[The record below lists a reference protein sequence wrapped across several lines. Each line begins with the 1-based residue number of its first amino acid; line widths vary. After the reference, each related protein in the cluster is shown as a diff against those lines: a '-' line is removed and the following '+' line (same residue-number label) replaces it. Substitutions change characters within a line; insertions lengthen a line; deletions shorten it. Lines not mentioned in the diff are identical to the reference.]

1 MTKTPK
7 RKVYLSGA
15 MRGIPDLN
23 YPAFT
28 HAQRSVEA
36 YFDSSWVIVNPA
48 DLPSDTP
55 AEDALKADYRALVE
69 CDAIAFLP
77 NWHGSEGARTE
88 YAIARSLGLKPL
100 FLIEDDGYLYE
111 VVETIWSDA
120 DDASLTPAEDAAWRK
135 VYGKRGTDYGPP
147 TRDFA
152 RTAKMWSGVLGV
164 DVTPVQV
171 ALMMICLKVS
181 RLSESNT
188 HIDSWIDLSGYAICG
203 LSVSKEEAKH
213 AIGD

>member
-1 MTKTPK
+1 
-7 RKVYLSGA
+7 
-15 MRGIPDLN
+15 MRGHHDLN
-23 YPAFT
+23 YPAFNRAELT
-28 HAQRSVEA
+28 LANYLGRT
-36 YFDSSWVIVNPA
+36 WLVINPA
-48 DLPSDTP
+48 WLSPDTP
-55 AEDALKADYRALVE
+55 AETALRTDYSDVMA

-77 NWHGSEGARTE
+77 GWHGSEGARSE
-88 YAIARSLGLKPL
+88 YAIARSLGLKAF
-100 FLIEDDGYLYE
+100 FLQDQSDGSYE
-111 VVETIWSDA
+111 VVETLWSDA

-152 RTAKMWSGVLGV
+152 RTAKMWSGVLGI

-213 AIGD
+213 ATGD